1 MCVRAFARNNL
12 LLSSSEKMMRNTYI
26 YSSREERK
34 EREQRE
40 DIWITKE
47 NTRYITE
54 KELEKK
60 WKMK

>member
-1 MCVRAFARNNL
+1 
-12 LLSSSEKMMRNTYI
+12 MMKNTFI
-26 YSSREERK
+26 YSSRGERK

-47 NTRYITE
+47 KTRYITE